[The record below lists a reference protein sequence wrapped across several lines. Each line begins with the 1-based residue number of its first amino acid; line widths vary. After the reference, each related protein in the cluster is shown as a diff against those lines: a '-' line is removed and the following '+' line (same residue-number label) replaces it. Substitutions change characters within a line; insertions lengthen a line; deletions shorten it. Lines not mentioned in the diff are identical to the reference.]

1 MAQARSGPD
10 SAPRENE
17 FVSGYPA
24 SICDHV
30 PGSKYL
36 CCNCHN
42 ILKKAQQ
49 TLCGHRYCAPCLAW
63 IIRNQ
68 SAVCLKCEEEPSSV
82 SEDSFL
88 SEDKAFSDTAI
99 NKEISELKVH
109 CEIPGCNWSG
119 VLRDYEDHQSVCDFV
134 EICCH
139 TGCGE
144 TLQRKFLAA
153 HLDHECPSSTSVC
166 PRCSLRIQKKQSQ
179 KHNCEKIFSKDP
191 SSRKVYRQAKGKNP
205 HSGQVDCR
213 FAPLG
218 CIYRGSRD
226 KMAAHEQSAVV
237 AHIALVLP
245 VLLQIQ
251 NDPPA
256 AAVTENGYCDHNGD
270 VQKLPAKMH
279 NGESAHKVI
288 ATDCG
293 DHDGTATGSNLMA
306 RICALE
312 TRIQVAENIIM
323 VMNREIDV
331 SSAKLSA
338 ALEEIEQEH
347 RKVQACEAK
356 ISDLHCTIA
365 RKDIKINELH
375 AQMETLE
382 QTSYD
387 GIFLWK
393 ISDFTRKCQVA
404 SEGRT
409 ISLYSPAFYTARYGY
424 KVCLRIYLNG
434 DGTGKGSHIS
444 LFFAIMKG
452 EYDALL
458 PWPFRHKVTF
468 MLMDQ
473 SNREHVIDA
482 FRPDSTS
489 VSFQRPV
496 IDMNVASGCP
506 LFCPLSKLQSMSSTY
521 VKDNAMFIRCIIDA
535 GP

>member
-1 MAQARSGPD
+1 MEQARSDPD

-24 SICDHV
+24 SICDHI
-30 PGSKYL
+30 PGNKYL

-49 TLCGHRYCAPCLAW
+49 TLCGHRYCAPCLTW

-68 SAVCLKCEEEPSSV
+68 SAICLKCQEEPSSL
-82 SEDSFL
+82 SEDSHL
-88 SEDKAFSDTAI
+88 AENKAFSDTAI

-119 VLRDYEDHQSVCDFV
+119 VLRDYEDHQSVCDFA
-134 EICCH
+134 EIHCH
-139 TGCGE
+139 TSCGKSV
-144 TLQRKFLAA
+144 QRKFLAE
-153 HLDHECPSSTSVC
+153 HLNHECPSSTCVC
-166 PRCSLRIQKKQSQ
+166 LRCSQRIQKKQDQ
-179 KHNCEKIFSKDP
+179 KHNCEKTFSKDP
-191 SSRKVYRQAKGKNP
+191 GSRKLDIQAKGKHN
-205 HSGQVDCR
+205 HSGPADCP

-218 CIYRGSRD
+218 CTYRGSRD
-226 KMAAHEQSAVV
+226 KMAGHEQSAAV
-237 AHIALVLP
+237 AHIALLLP

-251 NDPPA
+251 NKTPA
-256 AAVTENGYCDHNGD
+256 AVVTENGYLDHNRE
-270 VQKLPAKMH
+270 VKKLPTKNH
-279 NGESAHKVI
+279 NGESAHKGI
-288 ATDCG
+288 ATDSG
-293 DHDGTATGSNLMA
+293 DHDSSATGSNLMA

-312 TRIQVAENIIM
+312 ARIQVAENIIM

-338 ALEEIEQEH
+338 ALEEIEQQH
-347 RKVQACEAK
+347 RKVQTCEAK
-356 ISDLHCTIA
+356 ISDFQCTIT
-365 RKDIKINELH
+365 RNNIQINELH
-375 AQMETLE
+375 AQMTTLE

-393 ISDFTRKCQVA
+393 ISDFKRKCQVA
-404 SEGRT
+404 SEGMA
-409 ISLYSPAFYTARYGY
+409 ISLYSSAFYTARYGY

-452 EYDALL
+452 EYDVLL

-468 MLMDQ
+468 MLLDQ
-473 SNREHVIDA
+473 GNREHVFDA
-482 FRPDSTS
+482 FRPDPTS

-496 IDMNVASGCP
+496 TDMNVASGCP
-506 LFCPLSKLQSMSSTY
+506 LFCPLSKLLSTSSTY
-521 VKDNAMFIRCIIDA
+521 VKDDTMFIRCIIDTSQ
-535 GP
+535 

>member
-17 FVSGYPA
+17 FVSGYPT
-24 SICDHV
+24 SICDHI

-49 TLCGHRYCAPCLAW
+49 TLCGHRYCAPCLTW

-68 SAVCLKCEEEPSSV
+68 SAICLKCEEEASSM
-82 SEDSFL
+82 SEDSYL
-88 SEDKAFSDTAI
+88 AENKAFSDMAI

-119 VLRDYEDHQSVCDFV
+119 VLRDYE
-134 EICCH
+134 
-139 TGCGE
+139 
-144 TLQRKFLAA
+144 
-153 HLDHECPSSTSVC
+153 
-166 PRCSLRIQKKQSQ
+166 
-179 KHNCEKIFSKDP
+179 KHNCEKTFSKDP
-191 SSRKVYRQAKGKNP
+191 GSRKLDIQDKGK
-205 HSGQVDCR
+205 
-213 FAPLG
+213 
-218 CIYRGSRD
+218 GSRD
-226 KMAAHEQSAVV
+226 KMAGHEQSAAA
-237 AHIALVLP
+237 AHIALLLP

-251 NDPPA
+251 NKTPA
-256 AAVTENGYCDHNGD
+256 AVVTENGYCDHNRE
-270 VQKLPAKMH
+270 VQKLPTKNH
-279 NGESAHKVI
+279 NGESAHKGI

-293 DHDGTATGSNLMA
+293 DHDSSATGSNLMA

-312 TRIQVAENIIM
+312 ARIQVAENIIM

-338 ALEEIEQEH
+338 ALEEIEQQH

-356 ISDLHCTIA
+356 ISDFQCTII
-365 RKDIKINELH
+365 RKDLEINELH
-375 AQMETLE
+375 AQMTTLE

-404 SEGRT
+404 SEGMA
-409 ISLYSPAFYTARYGY
+409 ISLYSSAFYTARYGY

-452 EYDALL
+452 EYDVLL

-468 MLMDQ
+468 MLLDQ
-473 SNREHVIDA
+473 GNREHVIDA
-482 FRPDSTS
+482 FRPDPTS

-496 IDMNVASGCP
+496 TDMNVASGCP
-506 LFCPLSKLQSMSSTY
+506 LFCPLSKLLSTSSTY
-521 VKDNAMFIRCIIDA
+521 VKDNTMFIRCIIDTSQ
-535 GP
+535 

>member
-1 MAQARSGPD
+1 MAQERSSPD

-24 SICDHV
+24 SICDHI

-49 TLCGHRYCAPCLAW
+49 TLCGHRYCAPCLTW

-68 SAVCLKCEEEPSSV
+68 SAICLKCEEERSSP
-82 SEDSFL
+82 SEDSYL
-88 SEDKAFSDTAI
+88 AQDKAFNDTAI
-99 NKEISELKVH
+99 NKEISELRVH
-109 CEIPGCNWSG
+109 CEILGCNWSG

-134 EICCH
+134 EIHCH

-144 TLQRKFLAA
+144 TLQRKFLAE

-166 PRCSLRIQKKQSQ
+166 QHCSRRIRKKQGQ
-179 KHNCEKIFSKDP
+179 KHNCEKTFSKDP
-191 SSRKVYRQAKGKNP
+191 GSRKLDFQAKAKNN
-205 HSGQVDCR
+205 HSSPADCP

-218 CIYRGSRD
+218 CTFRGSKD
-226 KMAAHEQSAVV
+226 KMAGHEQSAAV

-251 NDPPA
+251 NDPSA
-256 AAVTENGYCDHNGD
+256 AVVTENGYSDNRE
-270 VQKLPAKMH
+270 VQKLAIKIH
-279 NGESAHKVI
+279 NGKSAHKGI
-288 ATDCG
+288 STDCG
-293 DHDGTATGSNLMA
+293 DHDSSATGCNLMA

-312 TRIQVAENIIM
+312 ARIQVAENIIM

-331 SSAKLSA
+331 TSTKLSA
-338 ALEEIEQEH
+338 ALEEIEQQY
-347 RKVQACEAK
+347 RKVQACEVK
-356 ISDLHCTIA
+356 ISDFHCAIA
-365 RKDIKINELH
+365 RNDIEINKLH
-375 AQMETLE
+375 AQMATLE

-404 SEGRT
+404 SEGRA

-452 EYDALL
+452 DYDVLL

-468 MLMDQ
+468 MLLDQ
-473 SNREHVIDA
+473 SNHEHVIDA
-482 FRPDSTS
+482 FRPDPMS

-496 IDMNVASGCP
+496 TDMNVASGCP
-506 LFCPLSKLQSMSSTY
+506 LFCPLSKLQSTSSAY
-521 VKDNAMFIRCIIDA
+521 VKDNTMFIRCIIEA